1 LKRPKAAERQIANP
15 LNLIRL
21 IPAEGLEASGEF
33 PHTCPLHPEQQEVP
47 MRSYYLTTLS
57 LLALMTTQANA
68 AENLTIYTYE
78 SFTAEWGPGPKV
90 EAAFEKECACD
101 LKFVPVAD
109 GVAILNRLKLEGDKT
124 EADIVLGLDTNLTQE
139 ATATSLFAPH
149 GIDTSIIKVPSD
161 YKDDVF
167 VPYDFAH
174 FAVIYDSEKVKN
186 PPKSMADLIAGA
198 PDQKIVIEDPR
209 TSTPGLGLVLWMK
222 QLYGEKAGEAWTKL
236 KPRILTVTP
245 GWSEAYG
252 LFTKGEAEMVLSYT
266 TSPAYH
272 QIAENSSRY
281 VAAAFEEGHYLQI
294 EVAGQTKKGA
304 ANPLS
309 AKFLSFMISPAFQDT
324 ISENNWMFPAAKTS
338 APLNPVFDTLVKPAK
353 TLLYSAKDVADNRKV
368 WIDEWQQAM
377 GK

>member
-1 LKRPKAAERQIANP
+1 
-15 LNLIRL
+15 
-21 IPAEGLEASGEF
+21 
-33 PHTCPLHPEQQEVP
+33 
-47 MRSYYLTTLS
+47 MRSHFLTTLS
-57 LLALMTTQANA
+57 VLTLISLQANA
-68 AENLTIYTYE
+68 AESLTVYTYE

-101 LKFVPVAD
+101 LKFVSVSD

-124 EADIVLGLDTNLTQE
+124 EADVVLGLDTNLTQE
-139 ATATSLFAPH
+139 AIETGLFAPH
-149 GIDTSIIKVPSD
+149 GIDTGAIIVPND

-186 PPKSMADLIAGA
+186 PPKSMAELIAGS
-198 PDQKIVIEDPR
+198 PDQKIVIQDPR
-209 TSTPGLGLVLWMK
+209 TSTPGLGFVLWMK
-222 QLYGEKAGEAWTKL
+222 QLYGDKAGEAWTKL

-272 QIAENSSRY
+272 QIAESSSRY

-309 AKFLSFMISPAFQDT
+309 AKFLYFMTSPAFQDT
-324 ISENNWMFPAAKTS
+324 IPENNWMFPAGKTS
-338 APLNPVFDTLVKPAK
+338 APLNPVFDALVKPTK
-353 TLLYSAKDVADNRKV
+353 TLLYSAKEVANNRKV
-368 WIDEWQQAM
+368 WIEEWQKAM
-377 GK
+377 GN

>member
-1 LKRPKAAERQIANP
+1 
-15 LNLIRL
+15 
-21 IPAEGLEASGEF
+21 
-33 PHTCPLHPEQQEVP
+33 
-47 MRSYYLTTLS
+47 MRSHYLMTFS
-57 LLALMTTQANA
+57 LLALISSQANA
-68 AENLTIYTYE
+68 AESLTVYTYE
-78 SFTAEWGPGPKV
+78 SFTAEWGPGPKI

-101 LKFVPVAD
+101 LKFISVSD

-124 EADIVLGLDTNLTQE
+124 EADIVLGLDTNLTKE
-139 ATATSLFAPH
+139 ATTTGLFAPH
-149 GIDTSIIKVPSD
+149 GIDTNAITVPSD

-186 PPKSMADLIAGA
+186 PPKSMAELIAGS
-198 PDQKIVIEDPR
+198 PDQKIVIQDPR

-222 QLYGEKAGEAWTKL
+222 QLYGDKAGEAWTKL

-309 AKFLSFMISPAFQDT
+309 AKFLSFMTSPAFQDT
-324 ISENNWMFPAAKTS
+324 ISENNWMFPAGKTS
-338 APLNPVFDTLVKPAK
+338 TPLNPVFDTLVKPTK
-353 TLLYSAKDVADNRKV
+353 TLLYSAKDVAENRKV

-377 GK
+377 GN